1 MGVGWALLGA
11 VATQELAVGHDVVA
25 TKPKF
30 PVLQD
35 VGAVDNATG
44 KLHLTRKLQIEKRV
58 VSTLF
63 IHYVVTYL
71 VKLRIKTSNS

>member
-11 VATQELAVGHDVVA
+11 VATQELAVGHAVVA

-58 VSTLF
+58 STLF

-71 VKLRIKTSNS
+71 VNLCIKTSNS